1 MASRPEPSVRDA
13 KTRILDAAAN
23 VLARRGYHD
32 TNVEEIVSRSGTSK
46 GGFYFHF
53 PSKERMVVGLV
64 EQLSV
69 KLVGKVERAMGHEA
83 RPAHRLAIA
92 VDTLLRTFAK
102 QRKLAQLLLVNVVG
116 HGRSLDKK
124 FLPLRDRFAELIQR
138 ELDGAVAEGLIE
150 PMDTRLASRVWL
162 GALNEVILQWLMA
175 DSPPPLAS
183 EAPSLRALLFR
194 SVGISLEMPL
204 EMPKEEPQAS

>member
-1 MASRPEPSVRDA
+1 MASRSEPSVRDA

-32 TNVEEIVSRSGTSK
+32 TNVEEIVTRSGTSK

-64 EQLSV
+64 EQLSA
-69 KLVGKVERAMGHEA
+69 KLVGRVERAMAHED

-92 VDTLLRTFAK
+92 VETLLRTFAK

-124 FLPLRDRFAELIQR
+124 FLPIRDRFAALVQR
-138 ELDGAVAEGLIE
+138 EMDGAVAAGLME
-150 PMDTRLASRVWL
+150 PVDTRLASRVWL

-175 DSPPPLAS
+175 DSPPPLTS
-183 EAPSLRALLFR
+183 EVPSLRALLFR
-194 SVGISLEMPL
+194 SVGISPEQLQ
-204 EMPKEEPQAS
+204 EEPQPS